1 MTENGTFR
9 LRLTSPEL
17 RFLIQVLEGVVESSE
32 MILSCLDKK
41 DRRLVE
47 ERRRRY
53 VAKEMIRR
61 FSGTLEGRK
70 MHMRSMALMLCSM
83 VTAET

>member
-1 MTENGTFR
+1 MTT
-9 LRLTSPEL
+9 PEL
-17 RFLIQVLEGVVESSE
+17 KFLIMILEGVVESSE
-32 MILSCLDKK
+32 MIIANLDKK

-61 FSGTLEGRK
+61 FTGTLEGNK
-70 MHMRSMALMLCSM
+70 FHMRTNALWFCDLL
-83 VTAET
+83 TKETEHH

>member
-17 RFLIQVLEGVVESSE
+17 KFLIQVLEGVVESSE